1 MNLSDL
7 CIRRPVFAT
16 MLIGA
21 LVVIGAFC
29 YQRLGV
35 DLFPRVDIPTVTVTT
50 TLVGAGPEEIET
62 RITKPIEEAINTISG
77 IDELRSVSVEGLSQV
92 LVLFRLERP
101 LDVAAQ
107 DVRDKVAT
115 IVAQLPD
122 GTDPPIVDKFDID
135 ATPIMYLTVS
145 GSRELKQLT
154 ELAKKQIKEPLE
166 GLLGVGAIRLV
177 GGREREI
184 QVAVH
189 AAKLAGYQ
197 LTAPEVA
204 QSLARQNVEVPGGRL
219 VAGPQETAVRTLGRV
234 DAVADFAT
242 VQVANRDGKP
252 VRILDLGAV
261 TDGIVEPR
269 SLSRYNGTNAVT
281 LSIRKQSGANTV
293 AVVDAIREKLPAIRA
308 TLPPDVQL
316 DVTRDWSVFIRNA
329 VHEVQMHMVLGAVL
343 ASAVVLL
350 FMGNLRATF
359 IAAIAIP
366 TSVVATF
373 AIMYA
378 AGFSLNRISLLA
390 LTLAVGIV
398 IDDAIV
404 VLENIW
410 RFIEE
415 KGVDAFQAAREAT
428 AEVGLAVSAT
438 TLSLVVVFVPVAFV
452 PGITGQFLKSFGL
465 TMAFAIVVSL
475 LVAFTLTPTLSAR
488 LLRARAGGGHSRE
501 SRFYAPIDRGYMWLL
516 RWSMRHRLLLV
527 LLALGLIA
535 MTPTL
540 ARLAGG
546 AFMPEDDRAEFE
558 VNLKLPQGASMQQVD
573 ALLHD
578 MENALHPVP
587 EVRGLL
593 TTVGGSAGDDITSA
607 QIFVVLADQQERTR
621 HQHLIM
627 QEVRERLQPF
637 RSRVRVTVDNP
648 PPVSG
653 SGFGGSELRIDIRG
667 PEQPQLELAAAK
679 LRQIMDAVPGVVDV
693 DSSAVAGKPEV
704 QLAIQRDKAAD
715 VGVEVA
721 DIART
726 VRLLIAGDVVT
737 QYKEAGELYDV
748 RLRLVAEDRERAA
761 KLAGLMVPSAKIGRV
776 RLDNLVEFRA
786 GTGPAQ
792 IDRHSRVRQISLNGN
807 IAPGHA
813 LGDIL
818 NEILHRAGH
827 LGLPATYTVA
837 VSGRGKL
844 YAETVHGFQ
853 IALGLSVIFM
863 YMVLAAQ
870 FESFLHPLTIMLSL
884 PLSVPFAIFSLWV
897 TGNTINLF
905 SGLGIL
911 LLFGIV
917 KKNSILQIDHT
928 LGLRRSGMP
937 RLEAILQAN
946 RDRLRP
952 ILMTT
957 IALVAAMIPA
967 ALARG
972 SGAEATRSIAIVVI
986 GGQTLCLLI
995 TLLITPVAYSLF
1007 DDLGLWLRRVSAG
1020 GPVRLLQRVRAPA
1033 KTQPELRKD
1042 QA

>member
-1 MNLSDL
+1 MILSDL
-7 CIRRPVFAT
+7 CIRRPVFAS

-21 LVVIGAFC
+21 LVVVGLFC

-50 TLVGAGPEEIET
+50 TLIGAGPEEIET

-107 DVRDKVAT
+107 DVRDKVAA
-115 IVAQLPD
+115 IVAQLPE

-135 ATPIMYLTVS
+135 ATPVMYLTVS
-145 GSRELKQLT
+145 GSRDLKALT

-166 GLLGVGAIRLV
+166 SLLGVGAIRLI
-177 GGREREI
+177 GGREREV
-184 QVAVH
+184 QVAVQ
-189 AAKLAGYQ
+189 ADKLSGYG
-197 LTAPEVA
+197 LTVPEI
-204 QSLARQNVEVPGGRL
+204 ARALTYQNVEIPGGRL
-219 VAGPQETAVRTLGRV
+219 TTGPQETAVRTLGRV
-234 DAVADFAT
+234 DHVEDFGA

-252 VRILDLGAV
+252 VRIRDLATV
-261 TDGIVEPR
+261 SDGIVEPR

-281 LSIRKQSGANTV
+281 LAIRKQSGANTV
-293 AVVDAIREKLPAIRA
+293 AVVDAIRAKLPAIRG
-308 TLPPDVQL
+308 TLPAGVQV
-316 DVTRDWSVFIRNA
+316 DITRDWSTFIRNA
-329 VHEVQMHMVLGAVL
+329 VDEVQMHMVLGAIL
-343 ASAVVLL
+343 ASVVVLL
-350 FMGNLRATF
+350 FMGNFRATI
-359 IAAIAIP
+359 IAALAIP
-366 TSVVATF
+366 TSVIATF
-373 AIMYA
+373 AVMYA
-378 AGFSLNRISLLA
+378 ADFSLNRITLLA
-390 LTLAVGIV
+390 LTLAIGIV

-415 KGVDAFQAAREAT
+415 KQLDAFQAAREAT

-438 TLSLVVVFVPVAFV
+438 TLSLVAVFVPVAFV
-452 PGITGQFLKSFGL
+452 PGVVGQFLKSFGL
-465 TMAFAIVVSL
+465 TMAFAIIVSL

-488 LLRARAGGGHSRE
+488 LLRARPSGHHSRD
-501 SRFYAPIDRGYMWLL
+501 SWFYAPIDRAYMWLL
-516 RWSMRHRLLLV
+516 GWSMRHRFIVVFLALLL
-527 LLALGLIA
+527 IA
-535 MTPTL
+535 STPTL

-558 VNLKLPQGASMQQVD
+558 VNLKLPQGSSLQQVD
-573 ALLHD
+573 TLLRN
-578 MENALHPVP
+578 MEDALHPIP
-587 EVRGLL
+587 EIRGLL
-593 TTVGGSAGDDITSA
+593 TTVGGTAGDDITTA
-607 QIFVVLADQQERTR
+607 QILVVLSDQHERSR

-627 QEVRERLQPF
+627 QDARARLQAF

-667 PEQPQLELAAAK
+667 AEQAQLERAAAK
-679 LRQIMDAVPGVVDV
+679 LRQIMEATPGVVDI
-693 DSSAVAGKPEV
+693 DSTIVAGKPEV
-704 QLAIQRDKAAD
+704 QLVIQRDRAAD
-715 VGVEVA
+715 LGVQVA

-726 VRLLIAGDVVT
+726 VRTLVAGDVVT

-748 RLRLVAEDRERAA
+748 RLRLTAPDRARAA
-761 KLAGLMVPSAKIGRV
+761 QLGELMIPSSKVGRV
-776 RLDNLVEFRA
+776 RLDNLVDLRT

-792 IDRHSRVRQISLNGN
+792 INRNSRQRQISLNAN

-813 LGDIL
+813 FGDIL
-818 NEILHRAGH
+818 NAILARAGN
-827 LGLPATYTVA
+827 LGLPATYTVG

-844 YAETVHGFQ
+844 YAQTVIGFQ

-870 FESFLHPLTIMLSL
+870 FESLLHPLTIMLSL

-928 LGLRRSGMP
+928 LTLRRAGLP
-937 RLEAILQAN
+937 ELDAIMQAN
-946 RDRLRP
+946 RDRLRA

-967 ALARG
+967 AFARG
-972 SGAEATRSIAIVVI
+972 SGAETTRSIAIVVI

-1007 DDLGLWLRRVSAG
+1007 EDLGLRVGRIFAAVRSLSVPRGATHSKPEPVAG
-1020 GPVRLLQRVRAPA
+1020 KPTP
-1033 KTQPELRKD
+1033 
-1042 QA
+1042 

>member
-1 MNLSDL
+1 MILSDL
-7 CIRRPVFAT
+7 CIRRPVFAA
-16 MLIGA
+16 MLVGA

-62 RITKPIEEAINTISG
+62 RITKPVEEAINTING
-77 IDELRSVSVEGLSQV
+77 IDELRSVSVEGMSQV
-92 LVLFRLERP
+92 LVLFHMERP
-101 LDVAAQ
+101 LDAAAQ

-115 IVAQLPD
+115 IVAQLPE

-145 GSRELKQLT
+145 GSRDLKQLT
-154 ELAKKQIKEPLE
+154 ELAKKQVKEPLE

-184 QVAVH
+184 QVAVES
-189 AAKLAGYQ
+189 AALAGYR

-204 QSLARQNVEVPGGRL
+204 QAIAAQNVEVPGGRL
-219 VAGPQETAVRTLGRV
+219 VTGPQETAVRTLGRV
-234 DAVADFAT
+234 GAVDEFGAI
-242 VQVANRDGKP
+242 QVANRDGKP
-252 VRILDLGAV
+252 VRIRDLGSV
-261 TDGIVEPR
+261 SDGTVEPR
-269 SLSRYNGTNAVT
+269 SLSRYNGVNAVT

-293 AVVDAIREKLPAIRA
+293 AVVDEIRGKLPAIKE
-308 TLPPDVQL
+308 TLPAGVQL

-329 VHEVQMHMVLGAVL
+329 VHDVQLHMVLGAVL

-350 FMGNLRATF
+350 FMRNLRATF

-366 TSVVATF
+366 TSIIATF

-378 AGFSLNRISLLA
+378 AGFSLNRITLLA

-415 KGVDAFQAAREAT
+415 KRVDAFEAAREAT

-452 PGITGQFLKSFGL
+452 PGVTGQFLKGFGL
-465 TMAFAIVVSL
+465 TMAFSIVVSL

-488 LLRARAGGGHSRE
+488 LLRARRNNEHSRD
-501 SRFYAPIDRGYMWLL
+501 SRFYAPIDRAYMRML
-516 RWSMRHRLLLV
+516 RWSLGHRLLLV
-527 LLALGLIA
+527 VIALALVAL
-535 MTPTL
+535 TPTL
-540 ARLAGG
+540 GRLAGG

-558 VNLKLPQGASMQQVD
+558 INAKLPQGASLQHVD
-573 ALLHD
+573 TLLHD
-578 MENALHPVP
+578 MEDALRPVP
-587 EVRGLL
+587 EIRGLL
-593 TTVGGSAGDDITSA
+593 TTVGGTTGDDITTA
-607 QIFVVLADQQERTR
+607 QIFVVLSEQHERVR

-627 QEVRERLQPF
+627 QDVRERLQPF
-637 RSRVRVTVDNP
+637 RSRIRVTVDNP

-653 SGFGGSELRIDIRG
+653 SGFGGTELRIDLRG
-667 PEQPQLELAAAK
+667 PEQALLEPAAAK
-679 LRQIMDAVPGVVDV
+679 LRAIMETVPGVVDI

-704 QLAIQRDKAAD
+704 QLVIERDKAAD
-715 VGVEVA
+715 LGVQVA

-726 VRLLIAGDVVT
+726 IRLLVAGDVVT

-748 RLRLVAEDRERAA
+748 RLRLMAADRERVS
-761 KLAGLMVPSAKIGRV
+761 KLAALTVPSSKVGRV
-776 RLDNLVEFRA
+776 RLDNLVEFST

-792 IDRHSRVRQISLNGN
+792 INRHSRMRQVSLNGN
-807 IAPGHA
+807 IGPGHA
-813 LGDIL
+813 FGDIL
-818 NEILHRAGH
+818 NEILQRAGH

-844 YAETVHGFQ
+844 YAETVSGFK
-853 IALGLSVIFM
+853 IALGLSIVFM

-884 PLSVPFAIFSLWV
+884 PLSVPFALFSLWV
-897 TGNTINLF
+897 TGNTLNLF

-917 KKNSILQIDHT
+917 KKNSILQVDHT
-928 LGLRRSGMP
+928 IALRQVGMP
-937 RLEAILQAN
+937 RLEAILEAN
-946 RDRLRP
+946 RNRLRP

-957 IALVAAMIPA
+957 IALVVAMIPA

-1007 DDLGLWLRRVSAG
+1007 DDLSVWGRHVSAWRPG
-1020 GPVRLLQRVRAPA
+1020 FLPRASAPA
-1033 KTQPELRKD
+1033 ERSSRTQEK
-1042 QA
+1042 A